1 MSKEKAGDIKKVQCE
16 VSEEILIDLKILSL
30 RKKVKLQ
37 EYVAEVLAKHVQ
49 SKSKQLE
56 VIGE

>member
-1 MSKEKAGDIKKVQCE
+1 MSKEKGGDIKKVQAE

-30 RKKVKLQ
+30 RKKVKLH
-37 EYVAEVLAKHVQ
+37 EYVSEVLVKHVQ